1 MTFAVTS
8 FKTQLASGGGG
19 ARPSLYQIDINGPSF
34 NRGLSGSFGDT
45 TSNILVKAA
54 AIPAS
59 TLAPLTV
66 NYMGR
71 AYKTPGFRTFD
82 VWNVTVI
89 NDEDMAARVQ
99 IIKWMTFLAGTLAG
113 ARSDTFGGPADTLA
127 AHEGDATITQMGV
140 DGSAKQAWK
149 VHQMWPTELG
159 EIALDWSSDAIEE
172 YTVAFAFD
180 YWSHGT
186 GTSTN
191 NSTAPQAPNF

>member
-1 MTFAVTS
+1 MAFAVTD
-8 FKTQLASGGGG
+8 FKTQLATGGGG
-19 ARPSLYQIDINGPSF
+19 ARPSLYTVDINGPGTTGVSF
-34 NRGLSGSFGDT
+34 TSS
-45 TSNILVKAA
+45 SNILVKAA

-59 TLAPLTV
+59 TIAPLTT

-89 NDEDMAARVQ
+89 NDEDMAARSK
-99 IIKWMTFLAGTLAG
+99 IIEWMRQLGGTLQG
-113 ARSDTFGGPADTLA
+113 NRNTTHGGSSRVLA
-127 AHEGDATITQMGV
+127 KHEGDATVAQMGL
-140 DGSAKQAWK
+140 DGNAKQSWK

-186 GTSTN
+186 GSSTN
-191 NSTAPQAPNF
+191 NATAPQAPNF

>member
-19 ARPSLYQIDINGPSF
+19 ARPSLYTIDINGPTT
-34 NRGLSGSFGDT
+34 GLSFSGS
-45 TSNILVKAA
+45 SNILVKAA

-59 TLAPLTV
+59 TIAPLTT

-89 NDEDMAARVQ
+89 NDEDMAARSK
-99 IIKWMTFLAGTLAG
+99 IIKWMLRLGGGLDGSRTSSLGG
-113 ARSDTFGGPADTLA
+113 SVEEGSDY
-127 AHEGDATITQMGV
+127 EGDATVTQMGK
-140 DGSAKQAWK
+140 DGSAVQSWK
-149 VHQMWPTELG
+149 IFQMWPTELG

-172 YTVAFAFD
+172 YTVAFAYD
-180 YWSHGT
+180 YWSHGDTATPPSPTAT
-186 GTSTN
+186 GGTGPVAFT
-191 NSTAPQAPNF
+191 

>member
-1 MTFAVTS
+1 MAFAVTD
-8 FKTQLASGGGG
+8 FKTNLATGGGG
-19 ARPSLYQIDINGPSF
+19 ARPSLYTIDVNGPNNTLSF
-34 NRGLSGSFGDT
+34 SGS
-45 TSNILVKAA
+45 SNILVKAA

-59 TLAPLTV
+59 TIAPLTA

-89 NDEDMAARVQ
+89 NDEDMAARSN
-99 IIKWMTFLAGTLAG
+99 IIAWMRILGGALDG
-113 ARSDTFGGPADTLA
+113 ARDATFGGSAKVLA
-127 AHEGDATITQMGV
+127 KHEGDATVVQMGL
-140 DGSAKQAWK
+140 DGKAKQSWK

-191 NSTAPQAPNF
+191 NATAPKAPNF

>member
-1 MTFAVTS
+1 MAFKVTD
-8 FKTQLASGGGG
+8 FKSQLGDYGGG
-19 ARPSLYQIDINGPSF
+19 ARPSLYTIDINGPVAGYSF
-34 NRGLSGSFGDT
+34 SGA
-45 TSNILVKAA
+45 SNILVKAA

-59 TLAPLTV
+59 TIAPLTV

-89 NDEDMAARVQ
+89 NDEDMAARSQ
-99 IIKWMTFLAGTLAG
+99 IIKWMTFLGGTLAG

-140 DGSAKQAWK
+140 DGSAKQSWK

-186 GTSTN
+186 GASTN
-191 NSTAPQAPNF
+191 NATAPQAPNF

>member
-1 MTFAVTS
+1 MGFSVTS
-8 FKTQLASGGGG
+8 FKTNLATGGGG
-19 ARPSLYQIDINGPSF
+19 ARPSLYTVDINGPVAGVTF
-34 NRGLSGSFGDT
+34 SGS
-45 TSNILVKAA
+45 SYILVKAA
-54 AIPAS
+54 TIPAS
-59 TLAPLTV
+59 TIAPLTT

-89 NDEDMAARVQ
+89 NDEDMAARGQ
-99 IIKWMTFLAGTLAG
+99 IIKWMSFLGGTLAG

-186 GTSTN
+186 LTSTTDVVT
-191 NSTAPQAPNF
+191 SSISS

>member
-1 MTFAVTS
+1 MAFAVTD
-8 FKTQLASGGGG
+8 FKTNLATGGGG
-19 ARPSLYQIDINGPSF
+19 ARPSLYTVDINGPVAGVSF
-34 NRGLSGSFGDT
+34 SGS
-45 TSNILVKAA
+45 SNILVKAA

-59 TLAPLTV
+59 TIAPLTT

-89 NDEDMAARVQ
+89 NDEDMAARGQ

-113 ARSDTFGGPADTLA
+113 ARNDTFGGA
-127 AHEGDATITQMGV
+127 AEDGPNSEGDATITQMGL
-140 DGSAKQAWK
+140 DGSAKQSWK

-172 YTVAFAFD
+172 YTVAFAYD

-186 GTSTN
+186 GSSTN
-191 NSTAPQAPNF
+191 NATAVSAPNFGG